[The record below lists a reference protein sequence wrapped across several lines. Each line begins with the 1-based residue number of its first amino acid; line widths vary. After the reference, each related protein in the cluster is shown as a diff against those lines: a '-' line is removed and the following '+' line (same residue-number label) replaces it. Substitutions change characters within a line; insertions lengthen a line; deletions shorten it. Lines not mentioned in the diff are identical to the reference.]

1 VRTDLLLFF
10 FKRKKQNKWFSISG
24 KGTQSTRL
32 TERYQICQIST
43 GDLLRQAIQDKA
55 SPEGEQI
62 RQVMQSGGL
71 VSDNIVLS
79 LIDKNMNKSECENGV
94 LFDGFPRTIN
104 QGEQLDKLLESKN
117 RRINAVLEY
126 AVGLIVDLF
135 SIS

>member
-1 VRTDLLLFF
+1 
-10 FKRKKQNKWFSISG
+10 
-24 KGTQSTRL
+24 
-32 TERYQICQIST
+32 
-43 GDLLRQAIQDKA
+43 
-55 SPEGEQI
+55 
-62 RQVMQSGGL
+62 MQSGGL

-126 AVGLIVDLF
+126 AVGLLICL
-135 SIS
+135 